1 MNTILFDFNGTM
13 IFDTPIVETSWLEFL
28 HSHNI
33 NVSLEE
39 VRPWLH
45 GLDPVDT
52 IKHFFPAET
61 EEKMISDLVEEKE
74 SLYRNLCLTYKD
86 TSYKLVAGLPEFLNE
101 CKQKE
106 IKMTIA
112 TAAPLKNV
120 KFFFETLH
128 LDEWFNFDDVVF
140 CDGSFPGK
148 PDPTIYLM
156 AAKGLNTPIEDC
168 VIFED
173 AISGITAAVNSHCK
187 YVFGL
192 TSLLTEK
199 EILDLGADK
208 AINDYTDQ
216 KFLFNILER

>member
-1 MNTILFDFNGTM
+1 MSAILFDFNGTM
-13 IFDTPIVETSWLEFL
+13 IFDSPIVERSWIEFFKRY
-28 HSHNI
+28 NI
-33 NVSLEE
+33 EVTMEE
-39 VRPWLH
+39 LRPYMH
-45 GLDPVDT
+45 GVDPIDTVDHYFPNITRERNSELVDEIEQLYLD
-52 IKHFFPAET
+52 
-61 EEKMISDLVEEKE
+61 
-74 SLYRNLCLTYKD
+74 LCLEY
-86 TSYKLVAGLPEFLNE
+86 AGGLYSFAKGLEDFLDK
-101 CKQKE
+101 CKEKN

-120 KFFFETLH
+120 KFFFRTLH
-128 LDEWFNFDDVVF
+128 LDKWFNYEDVVF

-148 PDPTIYLM
+148 PNPTIYLM
-156 AAKGLNTPIEDC
+156 AAKKLNTPIEDC

-173 AISGITAAVNSHCK
+173 AVSGITAAVRSKCK

-216 KFLFNILER
+216 EFLFSILEK